1 MAKPSFRFASAEEKR
16 AFTQRLFA
24 RLAPRYELVNVV
36 MSLGQ
41 VNRWRRAA
49 AAALQPAP
57 GGWVLDVAAGTGG
70 ITRAVAR
77 RWPAA
82 RAVGIDFSRPM
93 LDIARRNGQG
103 LRWTEGDALR
113 LPFADAV
120 FDGVVNGFML
130 RNVTSV
136 EATLAEQTRVV
147 RPGGRVVCLEMS
159 WPRNPLFRPFF
170 RLYFAGLVPLLGYL
184 LTGYRQAYQYLP
196 YSVESFID
204 PDELAATMERVG
216 LREVRYQP
224 LMMGTVMLHVG
235 VRGTEGP

>member
-1 MAKPSFRFASAEEKR
+1 MADSQAFRFASAEEKR
-16 AFTQRLFA
+16 AFTQALFD

-41 VNRWRRAA
+41 VNAWRRAA

-82 RAVGIDFSRPM
+82 RVVGIDFSRPM
-93 LDIARRNGQG
+93 LNIAQHNGQG
-103 LRWTEGDALR
+103 LHWAEGDALR
-113 LPFADAV
+113 LPFPDGA

-136 EATLAEQTRVV
+136 EATLAEQTRIV
-147 RPGGRVVCLEMS
+147 RPGGRVVCLEMT
-159 WPRNPLFRPFF
+159 WPNSPIFRPFF
-170 RLYFAGLVPLLGYL
+170 RLYFSGLVPLLGRL
-184 LTGYRQAYQYLP
+184 LTGYRQAYEYLP

-204 PDELAATMERVG
+204 PDKLAATMERVG
-216 LREVRYQP
+216 LQDVQYGP
-224 LMMGTVMLHVG
+224 LMLGTVTLHIG
-235 VRGTEGP
+235 VRGLD